1 MLELAVATSPH
12 RNPEHACRTKSAGLP
27 SDIPF
32 TTLFPAKEVEE
43 EEEKSEDEEK
53 EGAGGAELLEDKL
66 RNFVRV
72 LFLPQRPIV
81 GCAVD
86 RRC

>member
-32 TTLFPAKEVEE
+32 TTLFPTKEVEE
-43 EEEKSEDEEK
+43 EEEKSEDEE
-53 EGAGGAELLEDKL
+53 EGRESWSGRSGA
-66 RNFVRV
+66 
-72 LFLPQRPIV
+72 
-81 GCAVD
+81 A
-86 RRC
+86 RRQTEEFC